1 MPYIV
6 FGPNGTVLVVMGL
19 ICYNTRI
26 NQESNVAKT
35 KSSFFCNACGSEL
48 AKWAGQCP
56 DCKAWNT
63 VKEFRQASKTGA
75 LRSSGYAGSTNQ
87 QVTELSSVSDQQ
99 VTRVEVGINELDRVL
114 GGGIVPGSVV
124 LIGGDPGIGKS
135 TLLLQVLA
143 GLMSQLK
150 CLYISG
156 EESLQQI
163 NMRAKRLGLDAGG
176 LRCLTETSVEQI
188 LNVAE
193 KEKPGLLVV
202 DSIQTLYSEQV
213 QSAPGSV
220 SQVRESAAGL
230 VQYAKQTNCAII
242 LVGHVTKDGSL
253 AGPRILEH
261 MVDAVLYFQSDE
273 GSRYRVIRAFKNRFG
288 AVNELGVFAM
298 TGVGLKEVSNPSAIF
313 LSGHSE
319 PAAGSAVTVIREG
332 TRPMLL
338 ELQALVDE
346 SHLANPR
353 RVTIGLDHSRLSML
367 LAVLHRHGGVSL
379 GDQDVFANVVGG
391 MRITETGSD
400 LPLLLAIL
408 SSFRDRVL
416 PDKTVIFGEVG
427 LSGEVRPVYN
437 GEERLKEA
445 AGLGFKQAIIP
456 AANKPRRA
464 IEGMRVAAVK
474 NLAEAISKTF

>member
-1 MPYIV
+1 MAP
-6 FGPNGTVLVVMGL
+6 
-19 ICYNTRI
+19 ICYKGDVKK
-26 NQESNVAKT
+26 ESRVAKT
-35 KSSFFCNACGSEL
+35 KTSFYCTDCGSEL
-48 AKWAGQCP
+48 SKWAGQCP

-63 VKEFRQASKTGA
+63 VKEFRQSADAGASRPG
-75 LRSSGYAGSTNQ
+75 GYAGTTSR
-87 QVTELSSVSDQQ
+87 QVTALADVSEQTI
-99 VTRVEVGINELDRVL
+99 TRVSVGINELDRVL

-143 GLMSQLK
+143 GLMGQMKS
-150 CLYISG
+150 LYVSG

-163 NMRAKRLGLDAGG
+163 NMRARRLNLDVGA
-176 LRCLTETSVEQI
+176 LRCLTETNVEQI
-188 LNVAE
+188 LDVAQR
-193 KEKPGLLVV
+193 EKPELMVI
-202 DSIQTLYSEQV
+202 DSIQTLHSEQIE
-213 QSAPGSV
+213 SAPGSV

-230 VQYAKQTNCAII
+230 VRYAKQTNCAMVLI
-242 LVGHVTKDGSL
+242 GHVTKDGSL

-298 TGVGLKEVSNPSAIF
+298 TGLGLKEVSNPSAIF

-319 PAAGSAVTVIREG
+319 TAAGSVITVIREG
-332 TRPMLL
+332 TRPLLL

-346 SHLANPR
+346 SSLANPR
-353 RVTIGLDHSRLSML
+353 RVTIGLDHSRLAML
-367 LAVLHRHGGVSL
+367 LAVLHRHGGISL

-416 PDKTVIFGEVG
+416 PGKTVVFGEIG

-445 AGLGFKQAIIP
+445 VSLGFKRAVIP
-456 AANKPRRA
+456 RANQPRRP
-464 IEGMRVAAVK
+464 IDGLTIDAVS
-474 NLAEAISKTF
+474 NLGEAIAATF

>member
-1 MPYIV
+1 MAK
-6 FGPNGTVLVVMGL
+6 
-19 ICYNTRI
+19 
-26 NQESNVAKT
+26 AKT
-35 KSSFFCNACGSEL
+35 SFFCSDCGSEL
-48 AKWAGQCP
+48 SKWAGQCP

-63 VKEFRQASKTGA
+63 VKEFRQAANTSVS
-75 LRSSGYAGSTNQ
+75 RMSGYTGTTNQ
-87 QVTELSSVSDQQ
+87 QVTELADVPDQKIS
-99 VTRVEVGINELDRVL
+99 RIGIGIEELDRVL
-114 GGGIVPGSVV
+114 GGGIVPGSVI

-143 GLMSQLK
+143 GLMGQLK
-150 CLYISG
+150 CLYVSG

-163 NMRAKRLGLDAGG
+163 NMRAKRLGLDVGG
-176 LRCLTETSVEQI
+176 LRCLTETNVEKI
-188 LNVAE
+188 LGVAE
-193 KEKPGLLVV
+193 NEKPGMVVV
-202 DSIQTLYSEQV
+202 DSIQTLHSEQV
-213 QSAPGSV
+213 ESAPGSV
-220 SQVRESAAGL
+220 SQVRESAARL
-230 VQYAKQTNCAII
+230 VRYAKQMNCAMVLI
-242 LVGHVTKDGSL
+242 GHVTKDGAL

-298 TGVGLKEVSNPSAIF
+298 TGLGLKEVSNPSAIF

-319 PAAGSAVTVIREG
+319 TAAGSAITVIREG

-353 RVTIGLDHSRLSML
+353 RVTIGLDHSRLAML
-367 LAVLHRHGGVSL
+367 LAVLHRHGGISL

-408 SSFRDRVL
+408 SSFRDRIL
-416 PDKTVIFGEVG
+416 PEKTVIFGEVG

-445 AGLGFKQAIIP
+445 ANLGFKRAIIP
-456 AANKPRRA
+456 KANQPRKMIDGMA
-464 IEGMRVAAVK
+464 I
-474 NLAEAISKTF
+474 NLVSNLEEAIAAAF